1 MSHLLR
7 LAVSRSEAT
16 ERKPRV
22 ILVDDDPAALRAL
35 RRALEDEPCE
45 LLATDRPAQA
55 LEWQRERSAAVVISD
70 QRMPDMAGHE
80 LLRRILEGPGKT
92 ACILVTAWPDVP
104 EAAWLLGRGVR
115 RILAKPWDVAEL
127 RRLVRSCL

>member
-1 MSHLLR
+1 MSK
-7 LAVSRSEAT
+7 SEVP

-35 RRALEDEPCE
+35 RRALEEEPCE
-45 LLATDRPAQA
+45 LLTTDRPHQA
-55 LEWQRERSAAVVISD
+55 LEWLREGDAALVISD
-70 QRMPDMAGHE
+70 QRMPGMAGHE
-80 LLRRILEGPGKT
+80 LLQRVLERSAKT
-92 ACILVTAWPDVP
+92 ACILLTAWPDAP

-127 RRLVRSCL
+127 RRVVRSCL

>member
-1 MSHLLR
+1 M
-7 LAVSRSEAT
+7 
-16 ERKPRV
+16 

-45 LLATDRPAQA
+45 LLATERPHQA
-55 LEWQRERSAAVVISD
+55 LEWLREKSAAVFISD
-70 QRMPDMAGHE
+70 QRMPDMPGHE
-80 LLRRILEGPGKT
+80 LLQRVLERSGKT
-92 ACILVTAWPDVP
+92 ACILLTAWPDAL
-104 EAAWLLGRGVR
+104 EADWLLGRGVR